1 MKQQRFRSVRDAIE
15 RSPAQA
21 ANTKARSEM
30 MHAAAAFVR
39 SVRPSRHKTSRL
51 VGARARPAAP
61 VF

>member
-30 MHAAAAFVR
+30 MHAAAFVR